1 MNPELLA
8 SIIGGVFLLAVTFLT
23 LWNSRQQKAQE
34 ELGARLNRNDETTRR
49 HNEEIAMLREQVK
62 YLPSTESISR
72 LHNEVNQIGRE
83 VSEVKG
89 GQRAQTEMLSY
100 LLGDRESGPRRAA

>member
-1 MNPELLA
+1 MNSE
-8 SIIGGVFLLAVTFLT
+8 IIAAILGGVFLLAVTFLT

-34 ELGARLNRNDETTRR
+34 DLGSKLKANDDITRR
-49 HNEEIAMLREQVK
+49 HDAEISALREQVK
-62 YLPSTESISR
+62 YLPSTDSISR

-100 LLGDRESGPRRAA
+100 LLGDRDSGPRRAA